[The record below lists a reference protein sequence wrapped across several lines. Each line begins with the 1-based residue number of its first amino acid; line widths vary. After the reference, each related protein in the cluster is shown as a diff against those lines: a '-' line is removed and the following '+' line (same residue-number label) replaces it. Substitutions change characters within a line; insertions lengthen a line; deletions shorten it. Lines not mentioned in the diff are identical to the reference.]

1 MTAQGL
7 VTKVTLKWLKDWYSV
22 DNCLPTAGREV
33 CAFQQ
38 IERQNIRD
46 FDGRVI
52 NEVGTAYYWLVN
64 KGGRIKMERRFRSSF
79 FGGGR

>member
-1 MTAQGL
+1 MTAQGM
-7 VTKVTLKWLKDWYSV
+7 VTKVTLKWLKEWHSV
-22 DNCLPTAGREV
+22 DKCLPGCGREV

-38 IERQNIRD
+38 VERQD
-46 FDGRVI
+46 VVGLDGRKV

-64 KGGRIKMERRFRSSF
+64 SGGRVKMERRFRSSW